1 MLSFSGV
8 LYLHV
13 NIEFVVVEQISHASS
28 LDALLFRLVRMFS
41 VMGLMLFVVFD
52 DLLGNLT
59 HSDTSVL
66 HH

>member
-13 NIEFVVVEQISHASS
+13 NIEFVVVEQIAHASS
-28 LDALLFRLVRMFS
+28 LDALLFRLVSMFS

-59 HSDTSVL
+59 HSSAPL
-66 HH
+66 LYH